1 MTLRH
6 RCAVGTSPRTG
17 GISGPG
23 GVCGGRAHGTI
34 FPPDDNE
41 KRQGARPSSTQSKG
55 QSPNA
60 KTTPSISQVVRLF
73 FFARERGSSLAT
85 RSMPK
90 PSQASPPPDGVSHVA
105 VAVALARAGVRV
117 RRRPSVCP
125 IYYDHQ
131 PTTRSNAVC
140 LLELTTGPFRYA
152 YSASSRPID
161 QSVDRFIVW
170 YACAVL
176 SLFAAS
182 FSLPPC
188 ALVSVHHRNTF
199 FHGVYI

>member
-1 MTLRH
+1 M
-6 RCAVGTSPRTG
+6 
-17 GISGPG
+17 
-23 GVCGGRAHGTI
+23 CGGRAHGTI
-34 FPPDDNE
+34 FQTTTKSNRGLDPP
-41 KRQGARPSSTQSKG
+41 RPR
-55 QSPNA
+55 A
-60 KTTPSISQVVRLF
+60 KAKAQTPKQLHPSVRLF
-73 FFARERGSSLAT
+73 DCFSLLVKEGP
-85 RSMPK
+85 RSLLGRC
-90 PSQASPPPDGVSHVA
+90 PSQAKQA
-105 VAVALARAGVRV
+105 
-117 RRRPSVCP
+117 RRPTASRTPLSLSLSRVP
-125 IYYDHQ
+125 ASASAAVRPFVQSTMI
-131 PTTRSNAVC
+131 TNLLRVSNAVC